1 MKNIE
6 NACTIDQ
13 FKAFLDTHNFEST
26 LKDETDYE
34 GNAYKYLDI
43 QFPVAR
49 STERI
54 VVREEDNL
62 DAIIDCG
69 FVKYR
74 GISDYEAIWSKELKC
89 IECEIQDTRF
99 SGPGRFLVKTLSS
112 FFEATH
118 ESTDEYGRTEPSEC
132 AIFTNDTLAVTIGY
146 CSKEFA
152 FLSAYKEGRHVDISQ
167 SNMRF
172 RITLKI
178 SNITIDTEES
188 ARLLLEKISN
198 ALFFQINILYNFTI
212 TLAPRRIPRIER
224 IMRRRRLQKPNV
236 ETRDL
241 KLDYE
246 YEKIPMSL
254 YWFAQ
259 NNIDSPIFAFFAFYQ
274 VLEYYFPIYSQIEA
288 KNKIKNLF
296 KDPRFS
302 LESDADMMRLLN
314 TITSKNLDGIGDERE
329 QLNNVLRN
337 IVTGD
342 EVIEYINSRE
352 FLTEYY
358 NNKTSNKLSGE
369 KLPLNDVTGIVSKL
383 SARIYDIRCRI
394 VHNKASETHKK
405 ILPVTKEEEYLR
417 NEVYI
422 LKFLAEQAIITNSK
436 AFQLK

>member
-6 NACTIDQ
+6 NTCTIDQ
-13 FKAFLDTHNFEST
+13 LKAFLDTHNFESA

-34 GNAYKYLDI
+34 GNAYRYLDI

-74 GISDYEAIWSKELKC
+74 GIADYEAIWSKELKC
-89 IECEIQDTRF
+89 IECEIQDARF
-99 SGPGRFLVKTLSS
+99 GGPGRLLVKTLSS
-112 FFEATH
+112 FFEVTQ
-118 ESTDEYGRTEPSEC
+118 ESTDEFGRTEPSEC
-132 AIFTNDTLAVTIGY
+132 AIFSNDTLAVTNGY

-178 SNITIDTEES
+178 SNIAIDTEES

-198 ALFFQINILYNFTI
+198 ALFFQTNILYNFTI

-224 IMRRRRLQKPNV
+224 IIRRRRLQNHNV

-342 EVIEYINSRE
+342 EVMEYINSRE

-358 NNKTSNKLSGE
+358 NNKISNKLSGE

-422 LKFLAEQAIITNSK
+422 LKFLAEKAIITNSK
-436 AFQLK
+436 TFQLK